1 MNDSIM
7 NGTISGDT
15 TFYVENL
22 HVNLRQR
29 SRRIVTLRSDLQV
42 ALIITGIPRSSFV
55 NVNLDEAYSILL
67 LTLAVSGI
75 LTYSMIKIIKKNS
88 YHFKSLV

>member
-1 MNDSIM
+1 MNDSTM
-7 NGTISGDT
+7 SGTISGDT
-15 TFYVENL
+15 TFYVEIL

-29 SRRIVTLRSDLQV
+29 SRRIVTLKSDLQV

-55 NVNLDEAYSILL
+55 KVNLDEAYNILL

-75 LTYSMIKIIKKNS
+75 LS
-88 YHFKSLV
+88 